1 MPSIPVF
8 TRSADGSLLTP
19 GGGSFLYRL
28 RMPLRIPYDADPVMY
43 LAGGSVW
50 FTNPNI
56 LTGVNDTLSLYFAG
70 LDGSG
75 NEVQQIVFE
84 KGLYSLSTLN
94 STFREKLIAAGGGGV
109 FSGDEVVISANS
121 ATQKLSITL
130 APTATTGTITVI
142 FDSSSIGGFLGF
154 DESTPN
160 FAADESS
167 TVKSIAA
174 PLIARFN
181 NLSYYVVHIDGLC
194 SGVLGS
200 RGSDAGSELATIT
213 PSNIA
218 AGKQIV
224 VQPYNVVRVPCKAA
238 GASISEFTVRL
249 TDQNGD
255 DVDMLGEE
263 FSIQFVIEW

>member
-8 TRSADGSLLTP
+8 TRSADGTLLTP

-28 RMPLRIPYDADPVMY
+28 RVPLRIPYDAKPVMY
-43 LAGGSVW
+43 LVGGSVW

-56 LTGVNDTLSLYFAG
+56 LTGVNDTLDIYLTG
-70 LDGSG
+70 LNGTG
-75 NEVQQIVFE
+75 NEVQRFVFD
-84 KGLYSLSTLN
+84 KGLYSLTSLN
-94 STFREKLIAAGGGGV
+94 EALREKLQAVGGGGV
-109 FSGDEVVISANS
+109 LSGDEVVISANS
-121 ATQKLSITL
+121 ATQKLTITL
-130 APTATTGTITVI
+130 APTATTGTLTVI
-142 FDSSSIGGFLGF
+142 FDNSNISRFLGF
-154 DESTPN
+154 DGTVSA
-160 FAADESS
+160 FGADQSS
-167 TVKSIAA
+167 TIRSITA
-174 PLIARFN
+174 PLVAKFN
-181 NLSYYVVHIDGLC
+181 NLSYYIVHIDGLC

-200 RGSDAGSELATIT
+200 RGSDAGSELAIIT

-263 FSIQFVIEW
+263 FSLQFVIEY

>member
-8 TRSADGSLLTP
+8 TRSADGVLLTP

-28 RMPLRIPYDADPVMY
+28 RVPLRIPYGAEPVMY
-43 LAGGSVW
+43 LVGGSVW

-56 LTGVNDTLSLYFAG
+56 LTGVNDTLYLYFEG
-70 LDGSG
+70 LVGSG
-75 NEVQQIVFE
+75 NEIQTIVFE
-84 KGLYSLSTLN
+84 KGLYSLKTLN
-94 STFREKLIAAGGGGV
+94 EALKEKLQAAAGGGV

-121 ATQKLSITL
+121 ATQKLTITL
-130 APTATTGTITVI
+130 APTAATGTVTVV
-142 FDSSSIGGFLGF
+142 FDNSSISRFLGF
-154 DESTPN
+154 DGSVTA
-160 FAADESS
+160 FAADENSPI
-167 TVKSIAA
+167 KSITA
-174 PLIARFN
+174 PLVAKFN
-181 NLSYYVVHIDGLC
+181 SLSYFIVHVDGLC

-200 RGSDAGSELATIT
+200 RGSDAGSELAIIT
-213 PSNIA
+213 PENIA

-249 TDQNGD
+249 TDQNGA
-255 DVDMLGEE
+255 DVDLLGEE

>member
-8 TRSADGSLLTP
+8 TRSADGTLLTP

-28 RMPLRIPYDADPVMY
+28 RVPLRIPYDADPVMY
-43 LAGGSVW
+43 LVGGSVW

-56 LTGVNDTLSLYFAG
+56 LTGVNDTLDLYFAG
-70 LDGSG
+70 LNGSG
-75 NEVQQIVFE
+75 NEVQRIVFD
-84 KGLYSLSTLN
+84 KGLYSLTSLN
-94 STFREKLIAAGGGGV
+94 EALREKLTIADGGGV
-109 FSGDEVVISANS
+109 FSGDEVLISANS

-130 APTATTGTITVI
+130 APTATTGAITVYNSNI
-142 FDSSSIGGFLGF
+142 SRFLGF
-154 DESTPN
+154 DGTFSS
-160 FAADESS
+160 FSADQSS
-167 TVKSIAA
+167 TIKSIGA
-174 PLIARFN
+174 PLVARFN

-200 RGSDAGSELATIT
+200 RGSDAGSELAIIT

-249 TDQNGD
+249 TDQSGD